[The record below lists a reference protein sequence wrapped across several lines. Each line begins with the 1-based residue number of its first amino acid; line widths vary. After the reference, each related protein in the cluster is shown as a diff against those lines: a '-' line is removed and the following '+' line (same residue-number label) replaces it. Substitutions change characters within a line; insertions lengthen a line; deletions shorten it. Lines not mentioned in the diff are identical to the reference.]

1 MVEALVWIVSLTGV
15 TRSKALSV
23 HEEVSQALAS
33 GPAGTSIHT
42 DVLVER
48 NVSTAFS

>member
-1 MVEALVWIVSLTGV
+1 MVGALVWIVSLPGV
-15 TRSKALSV
+15 MRSMALSV
-23 HEEVSQALAS
+23 HEEVNQALAS
-33 GPAGTSIHT
+33 GPAGTSIYT